1 MAFSFTHAVASSVR
15 AEMARQRWTQQRV
28 ADAVGMSQQALSARL
43 RGVRPFDT
51 SELERIAGALNVPVS
66 SFLPTPERAA

>member
-1 MAFSFTHAVASSVR
+1 
-15 AEMARQRWTQQRV
+15 MARQRWTQQRV

-51 SELERIAGALNVPVS
+51 SELERIAAALDVPVTQ
-66 SFLPTPERAA
+66 FLPTPERVG

>member
-1 MAFSFTHAVASSVR
+1 
-15 AEMARQRWTQQRV
+15 MARQRWTQQRV